1 MEVILNNQRLET
13 DVFLGSHNN
22 SVPPT
27 QELFPELLSSFLD
40 KNPVNK
46 TDVFAMILIC

>member
-27 QELFPELLSSFLD
+27 QELFPEYCFLN

-46 TDVFAMILIC
+46 TDVFAMILLC